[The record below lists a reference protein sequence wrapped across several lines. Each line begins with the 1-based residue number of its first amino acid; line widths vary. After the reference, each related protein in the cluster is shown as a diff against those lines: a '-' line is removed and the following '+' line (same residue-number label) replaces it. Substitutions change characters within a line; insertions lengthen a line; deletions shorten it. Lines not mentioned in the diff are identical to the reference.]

1 LSNASEVFNKSSDS
15 ESNWSEGWDAKPE
28 ERLNMTVKERLGFVV
43 DRHELRD
50 KQCSDNMPTL
60 PSWDFVELAEDRRV
74 WITVMAG
81 TMLEQPI
88 EVRIEECRSETGTV
102 EAVIGCEAPFELGS
116 ITGQPRG
123 NVLSQVSAGCDALW
137 CQQISR
143 LSQVRALSK
152 RAGRNHRSS
161 GSLTAKHPI
170 DTRPSDPQPR
180 GEDRRAR

>member
-81 TMLEQPI
+81 TMLE
-88 EVRIEECRSETGTV
+88 
-102 EAVIGCEAPFELGS
+102 
-116 ITGQPRG
+116 
-123 NVLSQVSAGCDALW
+123 
-137 CQQISR
+137 
-143 LSQVRALSK
+143 
-152 RAGRNHRSS
+152 
-161 GSLTAKHPI
+161 
-170 DTRPSDPQPR
+170 
-180 GEDRRAR
+180 